1 MADKFPALEDMDDL
15 PQDVEVD
22 VDVKDT
28 HADEDDFKKSFPS
41 LDDEENELTE
51 NAFKEDFPALE
62 EDTQTTTG
70 NVVTADAT
78 EDSSTVDHLETSV
91 KSLNLSESTAI
102 KEWKERQ
109 QLEIERRDQQAE
121 TKRKETIEKA
131 QKAIDDFYENY
142 NSKRDEGV
150 KSTQEAAQEFLES
163 IDDTSSSSGTTWDRA
178 LKLIDDS
185 DTGTKEGSRDKTRFR
200 EILLSLKGDVDAP
213 GAAGY

>member
-15 PQDVEVD
+15 PQDVDVD
-22 VDVKDT
+22 VEVKDT
-28 HADEDDFKKSFPS
+28 HADEADFKSAFPS
-41 LDDEENELTE
+41 LDDEENEATE

-62 EDTQTTTG
+62 EQTQATTG
-70 NVVTADAT
+70 NVVTADAEESNVT
-78 EDSSTVDHLETSV
+78 GLETSV
-91 KSLNLSESTAI
+91 KSLNLSESSAI

-109 QLEIERRDQQAE
+109 ELEIERRDQQAE

-150 KSTQEAAQEFLES
+150 KSTQAAAKEFLAS
-163 IDDTSSSSGTTWDRA
+163 IDDTSASSGTTWDRA

-185 DTGTKEGSRDKTRFR
+185 DAGAKDGSRDKTRFR
-200 EILLSLKGDVDAP
+200 EILQSLKGDVDAP